1 MQTLGAFALKTHLS
15 QILREIDEKQETIA
29 ITRHGVVVALLT
41 PPDKANNVIAD
52 TIKAIQAHSK
62 GITLG
67 EDLSLKQLI
76 EEGRR

>member
-15 QILREIDEKQETIA
+15 QVLREVDEKQETIA
-29 ITRHGVVVALLT
+29 ITRHGVVIALLT
-41 PPDKANNVIAD
+41 PPAKAENIIAD
-52 TIKAIQAHSK
+52 TISAIQAHSK

-67 EDLSLKQLI
+67 KNLSSKQLI